1 MKNTTNEMLELIQE
15 VSLDELDQV
24 IGGTGKGAV
33 GTISHECRYNSWAF
47 LATCCS

>member
-1 MKNTTNEMLELIQE
+1 
-15 VSLDELDQV
+15 
-24 IGGTGKGAV
+24 GGMGKGAV

>member
-1 MKNTTNEMLELIQE
+1 
-15 VSLDELDQV
+15 
-24 IGGTGKGAV
+24 

>member
-1 MKNTTNEMLELIQE
+1 
-15 VSLDELDQV
+15 
-24 IGGTGKGAV
+24 V